1 MSLEQDLIGLL
12 EAVGR
17 DAGAFDELAAR
28 YGNLT
33 ESAAR
38 RFAPSFAG
46 EDSTVGYEDLLQNA
60 RMALYRAALT
70 YRPDGEGRQV
80 SFGLYAKIC
89 INNALISLLRKAR
102 SGKRKRTKRAE
113 RELMMAG
120 VRSPEPMAALVRAED
135 AAELRIR
142 CRQVLSPFE
151 SKVFDEYVS
160 GKSTREIA
168 EIVGREERS
177 VSNALYR
184 MKVKIRG
191 LLKP

>member
-1 MSLEQDLIGLL
+1 MEQDLIELL
-12 EAVGR
+12 KAVGR
-17 DAGAFDELAAR
+17 DAGAFEELAER
-28 YGNLT
+28 YRNLT
-33 ESAAR
+33 EGAAR

-46 EDSTVGYEDLLQNA
+46 EDGTVGYEDLLQNA

-70 YRPDGEGRQV
+70 YRPEGEGRAV

-89 INNALISLLRKAR
+89 VNNALISMLRRAR
-102 SGKRKRTKRAE
+102 SAKRRRTRRAD
-113 RELMMAG
+113 RGMMSD
-120 VRSPEPMAALVRAED
+120 VPSPGPMAAVVDAES
-135 AAELRIR
+135 AAELREK
-142 CRQVLSPFE
+142 CRRVLSPYE
-151 SKVFDEYVS
+151 AEIFDEYMS